1 MNAREI
7 RPRRSAIARSA
18 VLLIVGALGLVCLQ
32 LPSLVAQQSGGPKP
46 AGRQSQGVQNQTG
59 PVAEQ
64 PGGVAMP
71 GEPGKPPAPIKD
83 VLIGGK
89 VLKMGDVLKAPPP
102 AKAGEQPTLA
112 AAKDLKA
119 SGGGGQ
125 KEPKAVR
132 APEGKHLHV
141 VLKVT
146 EGGVSE
152 VVSALEVPGPAPLT
166 EEPTGDFIYEVS
178 EDAKTVV
185 AQALPDPFETR
196 SFSLPGSP
204 QGHHY
209 SRAKEA
215 TIVVKVP
222 QKNLDSPLDKL
233 SVKLLR
239 VKPGEPVE
247 RINAET
253 LLKLKQANRLQTIV
267 AVPAAKLAP
276 GIRQKAQRVPVQ

>member
-1 MNAREI
+1 MNARKI
-7 RPRRSAIARSA
+7 RPQRSPIARSA
-18 VLLIVGALGLVCLQ
+18 LLLTVAALGLVVVQ
-32 LPSLVAQQSGGPKP
+32 AQQSGGPKP
-46 AGRQSQGVQNQTG
+46 GGTQSQGTQTQTG

-64 PGGVAMP
+64 PKGVAMP

-89 VLKMGDVLKAPPP
+89 VVKMEDALKTPPP

-141 VLKVT
+141 VLRVT
-146 EGGVSE
+146 EGGGSE
-152 VVSALEVPGPAPLT
+152 VVSALEVPGPALLT
-166 EEPTGDFIYEVS
+166 EEPAGDFIYEVS
-178 EDAKTVV
+178 EDTKTIV
-185 AQALPDPFETR
+185 AQALPDPFEMR
-196 SFSLPGSP
+196 SFSFPGSP
-204 QGHHY
+204 QGHHF
-209 SRAKEA
+209 SRAKEV

-222 QKNLDSPLDKL
+222 QRTLDSPLEKL

-239 VKPGEPVE
+239 VKPGGEPVG

-253 LLKLKQANRLQTIV
+253 LGRLKQANRLQTIV
-267 AVPAAKLAP
+267 TVPAAKLAP
-276 GIRQKAQRVPVQ
+276 GIRQKALRVPVQ

>member
-1 MNAREI
+1 
-7 RPRRSAIARSA
+7 
-18 VLLIVGALGLVCLQ
+18 VLLTAGALGFVVVQ
-32 LPSLVAQQSGGPKP
+32 LPTLVAQQSGGPNP

-59 PVAEQ
+59 PAAEQ
-64 PGGVAMP
+64 PSGVAMP
-71 GEPGKPPAPIKD
+71 GEPGKPPPPIKD

-89 VLKMGDVLKAPPP
+89 VVKMEDVLKTPPP

-132 APEGKHLHV
+132 AAEGKHLHV
-141 VLKVT
+141 VLRVT
-146 EGGVSE
+146 ESGTSE

-166 EEPTGDFIYEVS
+166 EEPAGTFIYEVS
-178 EDAKTVV
+178 EDSRTVV
-185 AQALPDPFETR
+185 AQALPDPFEMR
-196 SFSLPGSP
+196 SFSTAGSP
-204 QGHHY
+204 PGHHF
-209 SRAKEA
+209 SRAKDA

-222 QKNLDSPLDKL
+222 KTTLDSPLEKL

-239 VKPGEPVE
+239 LKPGEPVE

-253 LLKLKQANRLQTIV
+253 LGKLKQANRLQTIV
-267 AVPAAKLAP
+267 AVPATKLAP
-276 GIRQKAQRVPVQ
+276 GIRQKALRVPVQ